1 MHGYQLIQQLAER
14 SGGVW
19 RASPGSIYPTLAQLA
34 DEGLV
39 ETVSE
44 GGRNVA
50 HLTDSGTAYV
60 RENRNELGQPWDDV
74 AGSVKDE
81 AVDVREEI
89 GALMAAVQQVIRIG
103 DAKQVAKAAKLLSTT
118 RRNLYLLLAE
128 GAEADDSA
136 EPDPAEND

>member
-1 MHGYQLIQQLAER
+1 MHGYQIIQQLAER

-19 RASPGSIYPTLAQLA
+19 RASPGSIYPTLSQLT

-39 ETVSE
+39 QMVSE

-50 HLTDSGTAYV
+50 HLSEGGVAFVNDH
-60 RENRNELGQPWDDV
+60 RDELGQPWDDV

-81 AVDVREEI
+81 AVDVRDEI

-103 DAKQVAKAAKLLSTT
+103 DAKQVAKAAKLLSSA

-128 GAEADDSA
+128 SAEADDGDEPAAA
-136 EPDPAEND
+136 EER